1 MGEQQDLFSEIMPPP
16 QPRHVERMQQV
27 QEGLPAQ
34 LFLGTTSWSNA
45 DWEGLIYPEGC
56 ASADYIE
63 HYAKV
68 FGSVEIDSTW
78 YRVPTPKAIEGWLR
92 RTPPHF
98 RFTAKIPRAIS
109 HEKMLVDCM
118 GEMEA
123 FLDAMAPLGERLGPL
138 LMQFPYIARGQDA
151 HENEYGSAF
160 TERLAEFL
168 PQLPTDGFRFAVEV
182 RNGSWL
188 RPELLDLLREHGVA
202 LVLNN
207 YYTMPSLADTLNRVD
222 PVTADFLYVRFFG
235 RPQKDGRLRRGAD
248 SQGRTGAALG
258 PPRLGPRRRDPA
270 VGTGGA
276 RTSGSRA
283 GAGRVRIFQQP
294 LRRIRTRLTRHFLLR
309 RGRDDFCP
317 YFGVFPKVGCRF
329 NGSVQV

>member
-1 MGEQQDLFSEIMPPP
+1 MEQIVAEQQDLFSEIMPPAK
-16 QPRHVERMQQV
+16 PRHVERMQQV

-34 LFLGTTSWSNA
+34 LFLGTTSWSNE

-56 ASADYIE
+56 AAADYIE

-68 FGSVEIDSTW
+68 FRSVEIDSTW
-78 YRVPTPKAIEGWLR
+78 YRVPTPKAIDGWLR

-98 RFTAKIPRAIS
+98 RFTAKIPRVIS
-109 HEKMLVDCM
+109 HEKMLMDCM
-118 GEMEA
+118 GEMEE

-168 PQLPTDGFRFAVEV
+168 PQLPTGEFHFAVEV

-188 RPELLDLLREHGVA
+188 RTELLDLLREHGVA

-207 YYTMPSLADTLNRVD
+207 YYTMPSLADTVERVNT
-222 PVTADFLYVRFFG
+222 VTADFLYVRF
-235 RPQKDGRLRRGAD
+235 
-248 SQGRTGAALG
+248 LG
-258 PPRLGPRRRDPA
+258 DRKKMDA
-270 VGTGGA
+270 YVEE
-276 RTSGSRA
+276 
-283 GAGRVRIFQQP
+283 
-294 LRRIRTRLTRHFLLR
+294 RIRKGEQERHWDRLVWDRAAETQQWAQQVRELAKAAPER
-309 RGRDDFCP
+309 P
-317 YFGVFPKVGCRF
+317 AYVFF
-329 NGSVQV
+329 NNHYAGYAPGSLGIFAQAWKG

>member
-1 MGEQQDLFSEIMPPP
+1 MEQTVGEQQDLFSEIMPPAK
-16 QPRHVERMQQV
+16 PRHVERMQQV

-34 LFLGTTSWSNA
+34 LFLGTTSWSNE

-56 ASADYIE
+56 AAADYIE

-68 FGSVEIDSTW
+68 FRSVEIDSTW

-98 RFTAKIPRAIS
+98 RFTAKIPRVIS

-118 GEMEA
+118 GEMEE

-168 PQLPTDGFRFAVEV
+168 PQLPTSEFRFAVEV

-188 RPELLDLLREHGVA
+188 RAELLDLLREHGVA

-207 YYTMPSLADTLNRVD
+207 YYTMPGLADSLNRVN
-222 PVTADFLYVRFFG
+222 PVTADFLYVRFLGDRKKWTPTSRSGFAAASKSG
-235 RPQKDGRLRRGAD
+235 IGTVSSGTAPPRPSSGHNRCESWRRLRR
-248 SQGRTGAALG
+248 SG
-258 PPRLGPRRRDPA
+258 PCTCFSITTTPDMRPA
-270 VGTGGA
+270 
-276 RTSGSRA
+276 
-283 GAGRVRIFQQP
+283 
-294 LRRIRTRLTRHFLLR
+294 H
-309 RGRDDFCP
+309 
-317 YFGVFPKVGCRF
+317 
-329 NGSVQV
+329 

>member
-1 MGEQQDLFSEIMPPP
+1 
-16 QPRHVERMQQV
+16 MQQV

-34 LFLGTTSWSNA
+34 LFLGTTSWSNE
-45 DWEGLIYPEGC
+45 DWEGLIYPAGC

-109 HEKMLVDCM
+109 HEKMLIDCM
-118 GEMEA
+118 GEMEE

-160 TERLAEFL
+160 TRASSRILAAATYRRVPL
-168 PQLPTDGFRFAVEV
+168 CGRSAQRKLAAARAI
-182 RNGSWL
+182 
-188 RPELLDLLREHGVA
+188 RPA
-202 LVLNN
+202 
-207 YYTMPSLADTLNRVD
+207 
-222 PVTADFLYVRFFG
+222 
-235 RPQKDGRLRRGAD
+235 
-248 SQGRTGAALG
+248 
-258 PPRLGPRRRDPA
+258 
-270 VGTGGA
+270 A
-276 RTSGSRA
+276 RTRSGTSA
-283 GAGRVRIFQQP
+283 E
-294 LRRIRTRLTRHFLLR
+294 
-309 RGRDDFCP
+309 
-317 YFGVFPKVGCRF
+317 
-329 NGSVQV
+329 